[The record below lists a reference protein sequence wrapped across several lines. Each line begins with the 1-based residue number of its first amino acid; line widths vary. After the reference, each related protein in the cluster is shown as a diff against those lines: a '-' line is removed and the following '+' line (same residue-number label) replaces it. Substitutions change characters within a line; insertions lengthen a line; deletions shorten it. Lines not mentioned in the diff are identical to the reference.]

1 MDMSAYADGTI
12 SFDIFVESV
21 GNQDLYVALACWDE
35 NGDYTCHSPHVRLD
49 ISKQGWHT
57 VTLPLS
63 DFTGPS
69 FSGYAPLDFSQ
80 ISAGLIFSNWGWSEQ
95 DRPQMTDK
103 GDLIVRFANVSWNAG
118 PSIFTHPELAESW
131 GGFANTDPTIYPIML
146 SSDATISFLG
156 SVPSGEAVDVRF
168 RFEFDAYPETEP
180 SYETSSVTVSGTDE
194 KVYTIEVPSQ
204 GTNTFSSFLM
214 YLDTKDVGVSITNV
228 GIAVAETPAGTGSDE
243 DSDPVEEPT
252 AGVLVSDSDDFVATT
267 DDTWV
272 QEATLA
278 LAAEGE
284 SSRDTQT
291 FSINVTALPS
301 AGANYRVYETIA
313 NGDEVLGA
321 SQALSYGVNDVTV
334 AAVAFDRKVSVQ
346 LSSGDVEFDALSI
359 NNRATVSDYGTFVHL
374 KDRILD
380 WSAIHHSGLTLEA
393 FTQLKSAVDLIG
405 SDLTEDGVVA
415 FDNGDQSNPVS
426 FALSRTGNG
435 WSLYDF
441 FSTVTGDQGQQVTIS
456 GDAASTLG
464 GLGSTSPVV
473 TSGGG
478 LIFFNPVTIV
488 VIP

>member
-1 MDMSAYADGTI
+1 MD
-12 SFDIFVESV
+12 
-21 GNQDLYVALACWDE
+21 
-35 NGDYTCHSPHVRLD
+35 
-49 ISKQGWHT
+49 
-57 VTLPLS
+57 
-63 DFTGPS
+63 
-69 FSGYAPLDFSQ
+69 
-80 ISAGLIFSNWGWSEQ
+80 
-95 DRPQMTDK
+95 DK

-118 PSIFTHPELAESW
+118 PSIFTHPELAYDW
-131 GGFANTDPTIYPIML
+131 GGFANTDPTIYPITL
-146 SSDATISFLG
+146 PSDATISFLG

-180 SYETSSVTVSGTDE
+180 SYETSSVTVSSTAD
-194 KVYTIEVPSQ
+194 KIYTIEVPSQ
-204 GTNTFSSFLM
+204 GANTFSSFLM

-228 GIAVAETPAGTGSDE
+228 GIAVGETTAGTGSDE

-301 AGANYRVYETIA
+301 GGANYRVYETIA

-380 WSAIHHSGLTLEA
+380 WSAIYHSGLTLEA
-393 FTQLKSAVDLIG
+393 FTQLKSAVDLTA
-405 SDLTEDGVVA
+405 SDLTEDGVIA

-426 FALSRTGNG
+426 FALSRTGND
-435 WSLYDF
+435 WSLGDF

-464 GLGSTSPVV
+464 GLGSPSPVV
-473 TSGGG
+473 TSSGG